1 MALIYDQRILDLG
14 EHGLL
19 ILALDSTFGSP
30 PLPAHKFGYAR
41 WIDASGTEVDRLTL
55 CTRRVARTT
64 LMDQVQEKRRQ
75 HSGAVA
81 GVKGRLEWVAGQ
93 ASDDYLE
100 APTGAFALEGGRVL
114 LAFSASLPAV
124 FRLVDVV
131 AGRMLWEESVG
142 DLRRRLGITVPSY
155 MPSFLADAPVVYAT
169 GARHI
174 WVHLGQ
180 KIDALHVGDTVMTK
194 CRFAALKNWAGWDV
208 CFARDS
214 LLMYSR
220 DTGDLRI
227 APLEGKGGIVDYA
240 SPLRKKAM
248 SGIAS
253 SPYAGR
259 FALSH
264 PGGTIEIV
272 SCSGRQEDVLRPIA
286 RAGSKDPLGINLSPN
301 GRYMVA
307 SEWNQARLVDI
318 DEKRVADIVL
328 PDTSVSFDRNSFS
341 PEVIYRTTWANTD
354 RGGFVLENKVLRHA
368 SHDALAWQTLA
379 PAAGRRKAGGR
390 APESALAR
398 LIEQWRNPALALT
411 PAKQAASRMSKLYG
425 IPHVGAD
432 FRWPEYEGR
441 PMLFLC
447 QIDLAEAAACI
458 PASPL
463 PRQGGLL
470 FFVASDCEGEPL
482 LNDDFNPAAAC
493 VLWLPLMAQPPV
505 SRGDGV
511 GIPEQPIRLEPS
523 ASDLPQPDAAVVLA
537 AGLTD
542 EDYES
547 YRALIEERLPDGAAK
562 GHRLGGYPHLLQ
574 SNTLEADAYYLTVGA
589 SPNDETQAAK
599 WRLLLQLDSDDVFM
613 WGTDSGLL
621 YFMIHDDDLR
631 AANFSRVVVLSVGC

>member
-19 ILALDSTFGSP
+19 ILTLDSSSGSP

-41 WIDASGTEVDRLTL
+41 WVDVGGSEADRLAL
-55 CTRRVARTT
+55 CTRRVTRAK
-64 LMDQVQEKRRQ
+64 LMDQVDEKRKQ
-75 HSGAVA
+75 YSGAVA
-81 GVKGRLEWVAGQ
+81 AVRGRLEWVAGQ
-93 ASDDYLE
+93 AGDDYLE
-100 APTGAFALEGGRVL
+100 APTGAFALEGGHVL
-114 LAFSASLPAV
+114 LAFCASRPAA
-124 FRLVDVV
+124 FRLVNVV
-131 AGRMLWEESVG
+131 AAQMLWEESVD

-155 MPSFLADAPVVYAT
+155 LPSLMADAPVVYAT

-174 WVHLGQ
+174 CVYLGQ
-180 KIDALHVGDTVMTK
+180 KIDAMCVGDT
-194 CRFAALKNWAGWDV
+194 ALQSCTITVPKDWFSWDY
-208 CFARDS
+208 CFALDS

-227 APLEGKGGIVDYA
+227 APLDGQGGIVDYA

-264 PGGTIEIV
+264 PGGAIEIV
-272 SCSGRQEDVLRPIA
+272 GCGGRQEAVLRPIA
-286 RAGSKDPLGINLSPN
+286 RTGSKDPLGVDLSLN
-301 GRYMVA
+301 GRFLVA

-318 DEKRVADIVL
+318 DERRLADILL
-328 PDTSVSFDRNSFS
+328 PDANATFDHNSFS
-341 PEVIYRTTWANTD
+341 SEIIYRTTWANTD
-354 RGGFVLENKVLRHA
+354 RGGFVLEDKVLRHTPLE
-368 SHDALAWQTLA
+368 ALAWQALPHA
-379 PAAGRRKAGGR
+379 GGRRKAPGH
-390 APESALAR
+390 APKSTLKR
-398 LIEQWRNPALALT
+398 VLDQWRNPALALT
-411 PAKQAASRMSKLYG
+411 PAKQAACVSRLCGVPY
-425 IPHVGAD
+425 VGVD
-432 FRWPEYEGR
+432 FRWPEHEGR

-447 QIDLAEAAACI
+447 QIDLVEAATRI

-463 PRQGGLL
+463 PKQGGLL
-470 FFVASDCEGEPL
+470 FFVASDDEGEPL

-493 VLWLPLMAQPPV
+493 VLWLPVLAPSPLPGVDGSGIPAQPIEFAA
-505 SRGDGV
+505 ST
-511 GIPEQPIRLEPS
+511 
-523 ASDLPQPDAAVVLA
+523 SDLPQPDAAIVRA

-542 EDYES
+542 DDYES

-574 SNTLEADAYYLTVGA
+574 SNTLEADAHYLTVGA
-589 SPNDETQAAK
+589 SPTDEAQAAK

-631 AANFSRVVVLSVGC
+631 VADFSRVVVLSAGC